1 MIRGR
6 ERLMMNAF
14 CHGDLGWKPVTIPE
28 VMSVVMYWRT
38 IMEADAVVRKSSTFL
53 SLSMALEHLQPE
65 KQKERSAI
73 EPIIRT
79 LSGFIHDGG
88 DASNNDK
95 LLNRERLQSRHF
107 PTAPLS
113 MQYRSIL
120 LLCRF

>member
-14 CHGDLGWKPVTIPE
+14 CHGDLGWKSATIPE

-88 DASNNDK
+88 DTSNN
-95 LLNRERLQSRHF
+95 
-107 PTAPLS
+107 T
-113 MQYRSIL
+113 
-120 LLCRF
+120 

>member
-14 CHGDLGWKPVTIPE
+14 CHGDLGWKPVTIPQ
-28 VMSVVMYWRT
+28 VVSVVMHWRT
-38 IMEADAVVRKSSTFL
+38 IMEADAVVRKSSTFP
-53 SLSMALEHLQPE
+53 SLSMTLEHLQPE

-88 DASNNDK
+88 DTSNN
-95 LLNRERLQSRHF
+95 
-107 PTAPLS
+107 T
-113 MQYRSIL
+113 
-120 LLCRF
+120 

>member
-79 LSGFIHDGG
+79 LSDFIHDGG
-88 DASNNDK
+88 DASNNK
-95 LLNRERLQSRHF
+95 
-107 PTAPLS
+107 
-113 MQYRSIL
+113 
-120 LLCRF
+120 